1 MCIYIYVYIYIDAP
15 CTTTWGRDHPTII
28 PTCIGMKFSL
38 PNTKICAISG
48 CQLYFPIH
56 KKKLEIGNRLL
67 DFRFIMCKFHNWKS
81 IEIQRKVH
89 FPCATQ
95 VRHRC
100 VALEKQLIVD
110 AKIYEEPGGLLG
122 HVSSCLDESPTVA
135 KLEAVG
141 NCPFTMNSRVVSDI
155 VSWKHIAILRAS
167 QTRYKPLRITR
178 TDIQIA
184 RPHAANLIKLIY

>member
-1 MCIYIYVYIYIDAP
+1 
-15 CTTTWGRDHPTII
+15 
-28 PTCIGMKFSL
+28 MKFSL

-48 CQLYFPIH
+48 CQLYFLIY

-155 VSWKHIAILRAS
+155 VS
-167 QTRYKPLRITR
+167 
-178 TDIQIA
+178 
-184 RPHAANLIKLIY
+184 

>member
-1 MCIYIYVYIYIDAP
+1 MHHVPLLEAE
-15 CTTTWGRDHPTII
+15 II
-28 PTCIGMKFSL
+28 PLSSQLVLGWSL
-38 PNTKICAISG
+38 ASLIRKYVPFPGVNFTSQYTKRNW
-48 CQLYFPIH
+48 
-56 KKKLEIGNRLL
+56 KLEI
-67 DFRFIMCKFHNWKS
+67 DYWTSTFRFIGCKFHNWKS

-122 HVSSCLDESPTVA
+122 HVSSCFGESPTVA

-141 NCPFTMNSRVVSDI
+141 NCPFTMNSSVVSDI

-167 QTRYKPLRITR
+167 QTRYTPLRITR